1 MSAFKLKTT
10 LKSAPLFI
18 GQFVVASASS
28 LVLGLA
34 VIQATT
40 PAKAHAQG
48 QFANNVVVSGNA
60 AYPNNNQA
68 RIACANSGVDACE
81 GHTHGGGGGHRS
93 TSFNLTSSGGSPAAR
108 VTRFKL
114 N

>member
-10 LKSAPLFI
+10 LKAAPLFI

-34 VIQATT
+34 VIQVTKS
-40 PAKAHAQG
+40 AKAHAQG
-48 QFANNVVVSGNA
+48 QCANNVVASCNA
-60 AYPNNNQA
+60 AYPNNDQA
-68 RIACANSGVDACE
+68 PIACVNSGVDACE
-81 GHTHGGGGGHRS
+81 GHAHGGGGGHRS

-108 VTRFKL
+108 AIRFKL